1 MIVRHLEM
9 LPGTKTARPL
19 ELDKD
24 HGFAWI
30 QGGLWAN
37 IKKRDIWN
45 IKSIWHIKDDF
56 NIEDIW
62 NIQDF
67 QNIGSRE
74 ASGRIVRRDIWM
86 FKVDIFVASLW
97 QDASF
102 WYMMQQLHR
111 CNFLSAGCDSQ
122 KNAPGNSSFVWVR
135 ILLCVQDRRQVWES
149 LTSWYV

>member
-1 MIVRHLEM
+1 MIVMFKVAMVMIVRHLEM

-56 NIEDIW
+56 NIEDKEKNMYVIYQLFQINKHSIQIGSLTIW
-62 NIQDF
+62 YTVWSINEIQD
-67 QNIGSRE
+67 S
-74 ASGRIVRRDIWM
+74 M
-86 FKVDIFVASLW
+86 YL
-97 QDASF
+97 
-102 WYMMQQLHR
+102 
-111 CNFLSAGCDSQ
+111 
-122 KNAPGNSSFVWVR
+122 
-135 ILLCVQDRRQVWES
+135 
-149 LTSWYV
+149 